1 MTTITQGQTTP
12 TTPATNATHHA
23 ADQQA
28 APLDLH
34 ELCRVRSAAGYTR
47 NLELLPYMAENIAS
61 RLRGISAISTLFAA
75 SNNEE
80 NFILDCWL
88 RGGLIDALAC
98 LAMDASHELERAN
111 DRAAALERG
120 AA

>member
-1 MTTITQGQTTP
+1 MTCTSF
-12 TTPATNATHHA
+12 A
-23 ADQQA
+23 ACVL
-28 APLDLH
+28 P
-34 ELCRVRSAAGYTR
+34 R

-80 NFILDCWL
+80 NCVLDCWL